1 MQFLEGVGLGQQ
13 SVKFGGSG
21 THGGRNLVEGN
32 WQTSWSRLTRVR
44 YPQQQCEC
52 SPPFHQTDIIGAMV
66 IVWRAR
72 GKIVR
77 SVLCSILCNN
87 CTQWTAHT
95 HMNRTNSSL
104 DWVLSHWAHFTVL
117 RFIFV
122 YVLYCVW
129 LYIAC
134 MCSTVT
140 WWGGPG
146 GIEAWSLRPLL
157 PSVLWLGHLTRKTRP
172 RYDL

>member
-1 MQFLEGVGLGQQ
+1 MRAIKLSPIKLENEWYRYLTDAVILIRYVNSQDDTLSGGQEGKLSGL
-13 SVKFGGSG
+13 
-21 THGGRNLVEGN
+21 L
-32 WQTSWSRLTRVR
+32 
-44 YPQQQCEC
+44 C
-52 SPPFHQTDIIGAMV
+52 A
-66 IVWRAR
+66 
-72 GKIVR
+72 
-77 SVLCSILCNN
+77 VLCATIVHSEL
-87 CTQWTAHT
+87 HT

-122 YVLYCVW
+122 YVLFCVW

-134 MCSTVT
+134 MCSIVT

-146 GIEAWSLRPLL
+146 GIEAWSLGPLL
-157 PSVLWLGHLTRKTRP
+157 PSVLWHCWLGRLTRKIGP